1 MDRIIMKNMAFHGNH
16 GVLQE
21 EKVLGQ
27 KFFVDCYLSL
37 DLSKAG
43 KNDDLNSTVSYS
55 EVYDRI
61 KVIMEEERYDLI
73 EAVAERICSA
83 VLVNHER
90 VMKVEVTVRKPEAPV
105 KGIFDYFG
113 VEIARERV

>member
-27 KFFVDCYLSL
+27 KFFVDCILSL

-43 KNDDLNSTVSYS
+43 KNDDLNETVSYS
-55 EVYDRI
+55 EV
-61 KVIMEEERYDLI
+61 
-73 EAVAERICSA
+73 
-83 VLVNHER
+83 
-90 VMKVEVTVRKPEAPV
+90 
-105 KGIFDYFG
+105 
-113 VEIARERV
+113 